1 MKQQWALN
9 VVRNKRAK
17 LSLKQCGLKFKAM
30 CWNLWSWV
38 QALCP
43 ASHWICSC
51 LPPYQLLSCTL
62 YRANWSASYQ
72 LGFKYHVF
80 SQFLFPIC
88 LCFSGENP
96 HLGRG
101 QLSIRFITYSVH
113 MKKESVDRELS
124 DILNKYPF
132 VCTVYIQFIQLQ
144 TCQARQTKLACYDCQ
159 SENSLLVNLLQSQV
173 YNYLKKNI
181 LPAKATIFVISPTL
195 TSCLIMRTCSWV
207 SCNLSEIDLWGKR
220 LFLRFLSHS
229 QRVAADRLHSMLRLK
244 ILL

>member
-1 MKQQWALN
+1 MSN
-9 VVRNKRAK
+9 VVRNKRVK

-43 ASHWICSC
+43 TSHWICSC
-51 LPPYQLLSCTL
+51 LPPYQFLSCTL

-80 SQFLFPIC
+80 SKFLFPIC
-88 LCFSGENP
+88 LCFFRWKSPFGE
-96 HLGRG
+96 R
-101 QLSIRFITYSVH
+101 SIKYTFHYILCTYEWRKFKNFIQIILWRR
-113 MKKESVDRELS
+113 VDRELS

-173 YNYLKKNI
+173 YN
-181 LPAKATIFVISPTL
+181 
-195 TSCLIMRTCSWV
+195 
-207 SCNLSEIDLWGKR
+207 
-220 LFLRFLSHS
+220 
-229 QRVAADRLHSMLRLK
+229 
-244 ILL
+244 